1 MIDHA
6 EIIGEIDQCRMQQD
20 ILTQE
25 YYFASGIYSI
35 KKPEFLDAARKVA
48 KEGINKVKKKRKLD
62 NIYPVLMSENFI
74 DDERVSD
81 LVQYIKATAW
91 NILGMQGYDNS
102 YYEPVMNE
110 FWCQEHHQHSGMDQH
125 LHGMGSQISGFYI
138 LECPENGPRVI
149 FHDPRPAKVYAGLIE
164 YNVNNATHASNM
176 INYNLE
182 PGMMMFTNSWLPH
195 QFTKNP
201 SKKPFRFIHFNISV
215 NFVDPKCAMQ
225 TPEII

>member
-1 MIDHA
+1 MV
-6 EIIGEIDQCRMQQD
+6 EIIGDAVCDYQQND
-20 ILTQE
+20 ILTQD
-25 YYFASGIYSI
+25 YYFASGIYYI
-35 KKPEFLDAARKVA
+35 EKPEFLDSARKVA
-48 KEGINKVKKKRKLD
+48 KESIDKVKKNKELDKL
-62 NIYPVLMSENFI
+62 YPVIMSENFV

-81 LVQYIKATAW
+81 LVNYIKATAW
-91 NILGMQGYDNS
+91 NILGMQGYDIS

-149 FHDPRPAKVYAGLIE
+149 FHDPRQAKVYANLLE
-164 YNVNNATHASNM
+164 YNINGATPASNM
-176 INYNLE
+176 INYNLK

-201 SKKPFRFIHFNISV
+201 SKKPFKFIHFNISV
-215 NFVDPKCAMQ
+215 NFVGPKCGIQ